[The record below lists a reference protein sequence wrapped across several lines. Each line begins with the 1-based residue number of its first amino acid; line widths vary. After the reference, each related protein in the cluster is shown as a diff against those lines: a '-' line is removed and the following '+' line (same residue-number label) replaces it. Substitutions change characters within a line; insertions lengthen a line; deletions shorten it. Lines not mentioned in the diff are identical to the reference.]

1 MSAPG
6 LDEGP
11 RADVMAESSRLISV
25 AAEAGI
31 GLRLLGGVAI
41 RLRIGDRLHPSL
53 RRTPKD
59 IDMVAPR
66 GSGGAVAELLQSCG
80 YRADERF
87 NLVQGASRMLFFDR
101 RHARQ
106 LDLFVGSF
114 EMCHVVPIA
123 ERLLLEPSTLPL
135 AELVLTK
142 LQIVELN
149 EKDRT
154 DLYALLHAQEV
165 DERDGP
171 AINAG
176 WISSACARDWGLYH
190 TSMRNLERLRE
201 GLGQLELD
209 PAGLDRIATGIARL
223 EAALEAAPK
232 TAHWRLRAKIGE
244 RLPWYQEPDEVELD
258 R

>member
-1 MSAPG
+1 
-6 LDEGP
+6 
-11 RADVMAESSRLISV
+11 
-25 AAEAGI
+25 
-31 GLRLLGGVAI
+31 
-41 RLRIGDRLHPSL
+41 
-53 RRTPKD
+53 
-59 IDMVAPR
+59 
-66 GSGGAVAELLQSCG
+66 
-80 YRADERF
+80 
-87 NLVQGASRMLFFDR
+87 MLFFDR

-176 WISSACARDWGLYH
+176 WIGSTCARDWGLYH

-201 GLGQLELD
+201 GLGQLDLD
-209 PAGLDRIATGIARL
+209 QAGLDRIATGIARL